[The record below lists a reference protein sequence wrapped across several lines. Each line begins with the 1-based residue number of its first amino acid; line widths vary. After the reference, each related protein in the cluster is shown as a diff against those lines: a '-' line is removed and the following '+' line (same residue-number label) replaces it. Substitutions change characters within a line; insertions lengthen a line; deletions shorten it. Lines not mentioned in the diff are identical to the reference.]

1 MISLSGVKAVV
12 TDIEGTTSSIS
23 FVHDILFPYARE
35 RMEDYVRGHEGELGD
50 VVAGVCA
57 EAGKAEM
64 SAEEVSAT
72 LISWIDEDRKATP
85 LKEIQGRIWDE
96 GFRSGAFTGH
106 MYDDAVVG
114 LKRWYEAGLKLHV
127 YSSGS
132 IAAQKLLYGFSDAG
146 DLTPMFSGYFD
157 TTTGPKREQASY
169 EKIAEA
175 IGLPAAQI
183 VLLSDVVAELE
194 AADGAGFQTVLLD
207 RGHELGADAWAN
219 VTDSFDDVMLA

>member
-23 FVHDILFPYARE
+23 FVHDVMFPYARE
-35 RMEDYVRGHEGELGD
+35 RMAAYVSAHEAELGD
-50 VVAGVCA
+50 VIAAVCA
-57 EAGKAEM
+57 EVGKPEM
-64 SAEEVSAT
+64 SVDEVSAT
-72 LISWIDEDRKATP
+72 LIQWIDEDRKATP

-106 MYDDAVVG
+106 MYDDAVAG

-146 DLTPMFSGYFD
+146 DLTPMFSDYFD
-157 TTTGPKREQASY
+157 TTTGPKREQVSY
-169 EKIAEA
+169 EKIATA
-175 IGLPAAQI
+175 IGLPAGEI
-183 VLLSDVVAELE
+183 VFLSDVVAELE
-194 AADGAGFQTVLLD
+194 AADGAGFQTVLLV
-207 RGHELGADAWAN
+207 RAHELGAEAWAN
-219 VTDSFDDVMLA
+219 VTDSFDNIVLA